1 MDLLGIAHPVLKAQL
16 KPLTDDEKR
25 LMLEQI
31 HTLTE
36 SLLTGDA
43 EITALVLDQFNAPA
57 KVRALL
63 VDELLIKGDGVSI
76 PHE

>member
-1 MDLLGIAHPVLKAQL
+1 MDLLGIAYPLLKAQL
-16 KPLTDDEKR
+16 KRLTDDEKR
-25 LMLEQI
+25 VMLEQI

-43 EITALVLDQFNAPA
+43 EITALVLDQFNAPP

-63 VDELLIKGDGVSI
+63 VDELLITDNGVQISD
-76 PHE
+76 E

>member
-1 MDLLGIAHPVLKAQL
+1 MDLLGIAYPVLKAQL
-16 KPLTDDEKR
+16 KRLTDDEKR

-36 SLLTGDA
+36 SLLTGYA

-63 VDELLIKGDGVSI
+63 VDELLITDDGI
-76 PHE
+76 PISNE

>member
-1 MDLLGIAHPVLKAQL
+1 
-16 KPLTDDEKR
+16 
-25 LMLEQI
+25 MLEQI

-43 EITALVLDQFNAPA
+43 EITALVLDQFNAPP

-76 PHE
+76 PNE

>member
-1 MDLLGIAHPVLKAQL
+1 MDLLGIAYPVLKAQL
-16 KPLTDDEKR
+16 KRLTDDEKR

-43 EITALVLDQFNAPA
+43 EITALVLDQFNAPPR
-57 KVRALL
+57 VRALL
-63 VDELLIKGDGVSI
+63 VDELLITDDGVPI
-76 PHE
+76 PNE